1 MKRFEDINTTDLK
14 KSIKMLQKWH
24 IKIARLRYIPV
35 PETETKELQG
45 QALADRLMAYK
56 RGYLFEPFIQ
66 LKLMQEELDKR
77 HGKF

>member
-1 MKRFEDINTTDLK
+1 MKRYEDVNTKDLV
-14 KSIKMLQKWH
+14 KSIRMLQKWH
-24 IKIARLRYIPV
+24 IKISRLRYIPV
-35 PETETKELQG
+35 PEKEIRGLEG
-45 QALADRLMAYK
+45 QPLAEKLMAYK